1 MERFYCGYTKF
12 YEAAPLYMP
21 CGLEFVQIIQAV
33 LPLWQ
38 HISLY
43 LQNFGAS
50 RAVAGA
56 SRSLFRK
63 KKRCA
68 GTVFPHFSVFFRIFR
83 LFSQTCGVLNAAVPP
98 PKQPCGPNAAAPHSR
113 ADALPA
119 FRRTGPCFT
128 VSAPRKGGL
137 NARALPDS
145 TAPPPDRHIPARRTR
160 APDTRRYS
168 PYPRPCPARSWSL
181 Q

>member
-1 MERFYCGYTKF
+1 MYILYAPYRNIQISCRISYLIVHKICRNVKLMERFYCGYTKF

-56 SRSLFRK
+56 SRSPFREKSVARELFFLI
-63 KKRCA
+63 
-68 GTVFPHFSVFFRIFR
+68 FPYFFVFFSYFPAF
-83 LFSQTCGVLNAAVPP
+83 FSNVRHSERRP
-98 PKQPCGPNAAAPHSR
+98 PKNGLAAH
-113 ADALPA
+113 
-119 FRRTGPCFT
+119 
-128 VSAPRKGGL
+128 
-137 NARALPDS
+137 
-145 TAPPPDRHIPARRTR
+145 TR
-160 APDTRRYS
+160 
-168 PYPRPCPARSWSL
+168 PRPMAARMLCPLFAAHGPVLRFL
-181 Q
+181 RCGKAA